1 MTNGASVKTGNLAI
15 ADTEN
20 VRRRNARKAGG
31 CLRVTTGTHASIQK
45 QPAQSRGSPGAWE
58 SASLWGS

>member
-15 ADTEN
+15 VDTDI
-20 VRRRNARKAGG
+20 VRRMSVKRAGV
-31 CLRVTTGTHASIQK
+31 CLRVTIGTHAFTQK
-45 QPAQSRGSPGAWE
+45 QQAQLRGSPGAWG